1 MKRIIILTE
10 SDLTRIVRRVIR
22 EQEVGDDLINKPGY
36 GVKKEKDFAKEL
48 RMQSRV
54 TTPEKSL
61 PQELQDLIDDYGLTG
76 TFVESPLKNNR
87 YAYEDKDGEPV
98 TSGYVGKDSVITYN
112 QHKNEIDEC
121 EDVYDDY
128 MEYMKINRK
137 SMDHFTDYFTKEPH
151 KGKEY
156 CISTVRIQNIID
168 SE

>member
-1 MKRIIILTE
+1 MKRIIRLTE
-10 SDLTRIVRRVIR
+10 SDLARIVRRVIR

-36 GVKKEKDFAKEL
+36 GAKKEKNFAKEL

-76 TFVESPLKNNR
+76 TFVESPFINDR
-87 YAYEDKDGEPV
+87 YGYKTKDGRPIHL
-98 TSGYVGKDSVITYN
+98 GYVGKDSVITYN
-112 QHKNEIDEC
+112 QHKNEIDNC
-121 EDVYDDY
+121 EVVYDDY
-128 MEYMKINRK
+128 MEYMKNNSGSK
-137 SMDHFTDYFTKEPH
+137 DYFINGPH